1 MVWSKG
7 PARHKRPRASWSRW
21 GHNPRKAPFASTTS
35 AATGVCCLR
44 VSATRH
50 DIVTGLPRARCSA
63 RRGKAPRR
71 AIASHGLQR
80 VEGALGACRHP
91 LAFGAGG
98 ESTPPPR
105 RAAPASPVCL
115 GWKRCCLRAR
125 REAAPFRPTRAI
137 IRVQA
142 LYTSGFASAIAA
154 TVSRG
159 AAWRQSVLCVSNAQR
174 GVLLLGARQRRC
186 GVPDQNPKGD
196 GHLAAWWGA
205 QGLSAAAWQP
215 GRGAGRHGLG
225 SGLRR
230 PRPIPLLP
238 TENGL
243 SAGQNGRIGAWFRV
257 VCEKPAR
264 KWLCYCLT
272 TRSLEGQSPKE
283 CAAPLMSRELS
294 RGAALGATS
303 RLVLSSHGCS
313 ALAPHEAAAC
323 AQITVEGHCEW
334 RGVVAGQGVRWRVD
348 VALRPALVAKTDWH
362 LDSESPQSWR

>member
-1 MVWSKG
+1 MIRVLLQACL
-7 PARHKRPRASWSRW
+7 AR
-21 GHNPRKAPFASTTS
+21 
-35 AATGVCCLR
+35 V
-44 VSATRH
+44 
-50 DIVTGLPRARCSA
+50 CSA

-80 VEGALGACRHP
+80 VEGALGACRHS

-137 IRVQA
+137 IRFQA
-142 LYTSGFASAIAA
+142 LYTPGFASAIAA

-334 RGVVAGQGVRWRVD
+334 RGVAAGQGVRWRLD